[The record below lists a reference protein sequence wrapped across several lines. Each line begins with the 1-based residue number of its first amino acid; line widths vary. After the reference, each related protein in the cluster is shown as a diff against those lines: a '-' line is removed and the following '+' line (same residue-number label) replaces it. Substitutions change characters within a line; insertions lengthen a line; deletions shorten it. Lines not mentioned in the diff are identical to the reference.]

1 MSSEEDRAKHSSRRK
16 RNFVKK
22 DMMSNE
28 LKGAFAIKVV
38 DARKPEYER
47 RKLRVTEVIE
57 DELEYEEF
65 N

>member
-16 RNFVKK
+16 RNFIKR

-28 LKGAFAIKVV
+28 LKGAFAIKVI

-47 RKLRVTEVIE
+47 KKLRVTDLYEG
-57 DELEYEEF
+57 YEEDATD